1 MKIDKLSNTEK
12 KSTTVRMF
20 TPLKALKAEKSV
32 ISLHRILNL
41 TKARMIYAMISV
53 TSVVSI
59 LYVILQ
65 RRDTIL
71 KQR

>member
-1 MKIDKLSNTEK
+1 
-12 KSTTVRMF
+12 MF
-20 TPLKALKAEKSV
+20 TPSEALKAEKSV
-32 ISLHRILNL
+32 ISLYRILKL

>member
-1 MKIDKLSNTEK
+1 
-12 KSTTVRMF
+12 MF